1 MFFAFVIHPG
11 AGTDT
16 HAALQFYDEWSQA
29 ASDEI
34 SSFAILWHAPEIEEI
49 PAEHH
54 GAPIVVYLAMYAG
67 DAGAGE
73 AALQSCG
80 TTAHQ

>member
-1 MFFAFVIHPG
+1 MLKRHCSSTANG
-11 AGTDT
+11 A
-16 HAALQFYDEWSQA
+16 QA

-67 DAGAGE
+67 DARECE
-73 AALQSCG
+73 AALQSLRDYRL
-80 TTAHQ
+80 TNR